1 MPLPDT
7 PPAIALPH
15 VAVEF
20 ERAAD
25 IQPRRSFT
33 VVRPRCTAGKAGEI
47 VVCAV
52 DPKRYRLT
60 PLPGTP
66 TEATRKAQLQ
76 VSEGVSADLH
86 VESTMISGVPSN
98 RAMVSLKIGF

>member
-7 PPAIALPH
+7 PPAIELPH
-15 VAVEF
+15 VAPEF
-20 ERAAD
+20 EVAAD
-25 IQPRRSFT
+25 AQPARSFT
-33 VVRPRCTAGKAGEI
+33 AIRPRCAAGEAGEI

-60 PLPGTP
+60 PLPDTP
-66 TEATRKAQLQ
+66 SEALPKARLQ
-76 VSEGVSADLH
+76 VNENMSADLH

-98 RAMVSLKIGF
+98 RAMVGLKIGF